1 MTSAEVARLKKKYE
15 TSYQKALDFIK
26 KKPNEYQKHPTQEFQ
41 DKIREYERQKKQL
54 TKQWKSDLST
64 YLRAEHQLRVDN
76 RIKKGATVAKKT
88 RTRKKGRVSV
98 KAHTRRYPK

>member
-15 TSYQKALDFIK
+15 SSYQKALDFIK
-26 KKPNEYQKHPTQEFQ
+26 KKPSAYQKRPTQEFQ
-41 DKIREYERQKKQL
+41 DKLREYERKKKEL
-54 TKQWKSDLST
+54 DKEWKANLST
-64 YLRAEHQLRVDN
+64 YMKAESQL
-76 RIKKGATVAKKT
+76 KKGASMAKKT